1 MPEEEASRWH
11 RGEEHVRFYAEGL
24 VEAKERAADK
34 RQRPQVLKP
43 AQMPW
48 EDSAHGL
55 LKHLLHEKMGTPIE
69 TVDIY
74 MQEIA
79 PGGQSGKHW
88 HAAEEVMYVLEGR
101 GYDLHWDVKPTVDE
115 RYEWKVADEPTRWDW
130 EQGDFV
136 FVPICTAHQHFNTD
150 PERPARII
158 VGKNR
163 VFKAVG
169 WGIVEQLEAACEQ
182 RE

>member
-1 MPEEEASRWH
+1 MPQEEASRWH
-11 RGEEHVRFYAEGL
+11 QGDEHVHYYAEAL
-24 VEAKERAADK
+24 VEAKEHAEAK
-34 RQRPQVLKP
+34 RHQPQVLKP
-43 AQMPW
+43 HQMPW
-48 EDSAHGL
+48 EDSPHGL
-55 LKHLLHEKMGTPIE
+55 LKHLLNAKMDTPIE

-101 GYDLHWDVKPTVDE
+101 GYDLHWDVTPTVGD
-115 RYEWKVADEPTRWDW
+115 RYEWKVAEEPTRWEW
-130 EQGDFV
+130 EEGDFV
-136 FVPICTAHQHFNTD
+136 FVPICTAHQHFNSD
-150 PERPARII
+150 PDRPARII

-163 VFKAVG
+163 VFQAVG
-169 WGIVEQLEAACEQ
+169 WGIVEQLEAAGAE